1 MTEIS
6 QIRLPNNELYDLKDN
21 THEVELPLNFYKNGF
36 YAGQIDSTENANPQT
51 KLCLMTDMNLQATS
65 YNNSANTIK
74 AGIYFYGKDNN
85 NEPVWGG
92 RLGLAEGTSNGRVAT
107 YLSARKYDTSG
118 NAITNNFIIAV
129 DPDGESHYAVTSPFN
144 FRSDISTSSQIQTV
158 GNLSSTVSVPTATNT
173 NIRQLT
179 LPAAGVW
186 IVQGALGFAT
196 NTSGTRAIKLSTT
209 SADTANT
216 ISTMA
221 IPPNPS
227 QWTRLTTSQVF
238 YVGNSNTT
246 VYLIAYQNS
255 GSTLNCQG
263 VLTATLV

>member
-65 YNNSANTIK
+65 YNNSANTVK
-74 AGIYFYGKDNN
+74 AGVYFYGKNN
-85 NEPVWGG
+85 NDESVWGS
-92 RLGLAEGTSNGRVAT
+92 RLALAEGTSNGRVAT
-107 YLSARKYDTSG
+107 YLSTRKYDTSG

-144 FRSDISTSSQIQTV
+144 FRSDISTSSQIKTV
-158 GNLSSTVSVPTATNT
+158 GNLSSTVSVSTATNT

-179 LPAAGVW
+179 LTPGLW
-186 IVQGALGFAT
+186 IVHGGLGFAT
-196 NTSGTRAIKLSTT
+196 NTTGVRVIKLSTT

-227 QWTRLTTSQVF
+227 QWTRITTSQAF
-238 YVGNSNTT
+238 YIGSGGGT